1 MLERI
6 KGILAS
12 NKRAWRVTLS
22 VMSVA
27 LTLSLVACAGSIPTL
42 EIAALPEAM
51 PATLPNPE
59 LNPPAAPAI
68 ATDDYALAA
77 ESTVGVFQVTD
88 LEVYPA
94 EVNPGEQILITAN
107 IVNTGDFEAN
117 YAVELKINEIVKF
130 TTEVTLPAGDTGELQ
145 VVGREVVPGTY
156 TISLGRL
163 TRQLVVRESTE
174 PQNEGGPILLGSPE
188 PEDTVPEQNAG
199 GCCGSGSTGQSGC
212 GCGGGSSSPSGGNGE
227 SSSRGGCG
235 CGG

>member
-1 MLERI
+1 MLARI
-6 KGILAS
+6 KDILAS
-12 NKRAWRVTLS
+12 NKRTWRVTLS

-27 LTLSLVACAGSIPTL
+27 LTLSLVACAGSLPTL
-42 EIAALPEAM
+42 EIAALPEVV

-68 ATDDYALAA
+68 APGDYALAT
-77 ESTVGVFQVTD
+77 ESTAGAFQVTD
-88 LEVYPA
+88 LEVYPP

-107 IVNTGDFEAN
+107 IVNTDDFEAN
-117 YAVELKINEIVKF
+117 YAVELKINEVVKF

-145 VVGREVVPGTY
+145 VVGREAVPGTY
-156 TISLGRL
+156 TISLGGL
-163 TRQLVVRESTE
+163 TRQLVVRELAG
-174 PQNEGGPILLGSPE
+174 PQNEGEAILLGSPE
-188 PEDTVPEQNAG
+188 PENTVPEQSAG

-212 GCGGGSSSPSGGNGE
+212 GCGGSISPSGGSGG